1 MHEIA
6 AYSEAI
12 QKEAALLAAAE
23 PRPRTQKEDYKS
35 GARINPLVPTI
46 FHEDWWLEAAT
57 DGQFEVVEVVT
68 GGRIVGRLPFHK
80 TKRFGLEF
88 IRMPELTYFMGP
100 AIDEGE
106 GSSNTRF
113 LKRLQITREL
123 LERLPRVSWQYVKCH
138 SGVTEVIAFQ
148 SLGFRTY
155 VQFTHELPPHPV
167 NVLWRQMRNK
177 TRNVIRRA
185 EESFSVTELSDP
197 FEFLRFF
204 ERNLELEGQTNRLDG
219 ALCRQILPASLDRQ
233 RGRILAA
240 RDSKNQIVAA
250 NFCVWDDISSFY
262 LMSTRSHDSG
272 NSAISLLIW
281 EAIKESAR
289 RGLVFDFAGL
299 GNKGSVLLYS
309 GFGARVCS
317 RYAAL
322 RARPMARMIYQ
333 LKCLAARENSFY

>member
-6 AYSEAI
+6 AYSEVI
-12 QKEAALLAAAE
+12 LAAAE
-23 PRPRTQKEDYKS
+23 PRPRSRKEDHKS
-35 GARINPLVPTI
+35 GAHINPLVPTI

-57 DGQFEVVEVVT
+57 GGQFEVVEVAT
-68 GGRIVGRLPFHK
+68 GGRTVGRLPFHK

-100 AIDEGE
+100 AIDDGE

-155 VQFTHELPPHPV
+155 VQFTHELPPQPV

-185 EESFSVTELSDP
+185 EEKFSVTELSDP

-204 ERNLELEGQTNRLDG
+204 ERNLELEGQTNRLDR
-219 ALCRQILPASLDRQ
+219 ALCRQILPASLDRR
-233 RGRILAA
+233 RGRIIAA

-250 NFCVWDDISSFY
+250 NFYVWDKTSSFF

-309 GFGARVCS
+309 GFGARVCG

-322 RARPMARMIYQ
+322 RARPIARMIYE
-333 LKCLAARENSFY
+333 LRCLAAPENCFY

>member
-6 AYSEAI
+6 AYSEVI
-12 QKEAALLAAAE
+12 EKEEALLAAPE
-23 PRPRTQKEDYKS
+23 PRRKSQNNHYKS

-57 DGQFEVVEVVT
+57 GGQVEVVEVVT

-80 TKRFGLEF
+80 TKRLGLEF

-185 EESFSVTELSDP
+185 EERFSITELSDP

-204 ERNLELEGQTNRLDG
+204 ERNLKLEGQTNRLDG

-250 NFCVWDDISSFY
+250 NFCV
-262 LMSTRSHDSG
+262 
-272 NSAISLLIW
+272 
-281 EAIKESAR
+281 
-289 RGLVFDFAGL
+289 
-299 GNKGSVLLYS
+299 
-309 GFGARVCS
+309 
-317 RYAAL
+317 
-322 RARPMARMIYQ
+322 
-333 LKCLAARENSFY
+333 